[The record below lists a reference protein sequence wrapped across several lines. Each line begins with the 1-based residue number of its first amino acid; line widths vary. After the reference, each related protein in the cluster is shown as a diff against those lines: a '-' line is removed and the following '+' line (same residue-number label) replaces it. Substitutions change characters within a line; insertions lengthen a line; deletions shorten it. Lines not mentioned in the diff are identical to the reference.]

1 MSEQLDA
8 VLGRLGYVRRDTI
21 TSREIVVGR
30 DGPSEVAQTGVEAPV
45 YPQVV
50 MVQGHSVGESWVR
63 NHAGQLL
70 LAAGVGVFGLVALT
84 LIALVAV
91 VIALAAVAVV
101 VGMVSCTAAL
111 AIARTAA
118 GGNGGGRSGR

>member
-21 TSREIVVGR
+21 TGREIVVGR
-30 DGPSEVAQTGVEAPV
+30 DGPSELSQIGVGAPV

-50 MVQGHSVGESWVR
+50 MAQGHSAGESWVR
-63 NHAGQLL
+63 DHAGQLV

-84 LIALVAV
+84 LVALVAV
-91 VIALAAVAVV
+91 VVALAAVAVV

-111 AIARTAA
+111 AIAKAA
-118 GGNGGGRSGR
+118 ASGNGGGRRGR